1 MARRAFDPTLCHN
14 TPRPPSL
21 RCRWRRRFNPLVVCT
36 FVLALTFPNPVHAAT
51 DGDLDLTFGVAGRVD
66 TLIGDANASAVAIDA
81 SGRIVV
87 AGTSWSTAT
96 GSLDFTL
103 VRYQTDGTLDPSFG
117 TGGIVT
123 TDFAQNHDYG
133 TSLAIDRNGRIV
145 VAGYTQFETVIDCST
160 PERPECTQNTS
171 AFYFALARYNAD
183 GNLDLS
189 FGPNADGKVITD
201 FSGFSDT
208 ATAVGV
214 ASDGKIVVSGY
225 SFTPNPLLAFIAV
238 ARYNDNGTLDGTFG
252 TGGKVTTASGPVL
265 AGYALAIQGDRKII
279 VGGNFFNGT
288 NYDIALARY
297 NVDGTLDSTFGTA
310 GIATTDGGQWEIVT
324 AMALDRSGKIVVAG
338 ATTPDHYETTAD
350 LLVARY
356 NTDGTPDL
364 TFSGDGRASTDI
376 GAGDVAYA
384 VRVDALGR
392 VVVAGQ
398 TAGAGGRDFVV
409 ARYKRDGSL
418 DTTFGSGGYIT
429 TDFSAQSEIATGLAI
444 DALNRIVAAG
454 SLNGND
460 VVLARYLV
468 TMPPPAD
475 LMLGEGADKPNTVNQ
490 GDLIT
495 YTITVT
501 NLGPN
506 QAKNAVVIDTLST
519 GTTFVSG
526 NSNKGNVSGPPIGE
540 TGVVTWS
547 LGDIANGT
555 TNQAKLT
562 LTVRVRGKTSVTNTA
577 TVFSD
582 SPDPDG
588 SNDTSS
594 ITTKIGAGNKNR

>member
-1 MARRAFDPTLCHN
+1 MARHEIPPTVRN
-14 TPRPPSL
+14 AQGPSPI
-21 RCRWRRRFNPLVVCT
+21 RRRRRRFSAVALCT
-36 FVLALTFPNPVHAAT
+36 FALALSLPNLVHAAA
-51 DGDLDLTFGVAGRVD
+51 DGDLDPTFGVGGKVD
-66 TLIGDANASAVAIDA
+66 PLIGGANASAVAIDA
-81 SGRIVV
+81 SGRIVA
-87 AGTSWSTAT
+87 AGTSPTAT
-96 GSLDFTL
+96 ATMDFTL
-103 VRYQTDGTLDPSFG
+103 IRYLADGTLDPSFG
-117 TGGIVT
+117 TGGVVT

-133 TSLAIDRNGRIV
+133 TSLAIDKNGRIV

-171 AFYFALARYNAD
+171 AFYFALARYNVD
-183 GNLDLS
+183 GTLDLT
-189 FGPNADGKVITD
+189 FGPDANGKVITD

-225 SFTPNPLLAFIAV
+225 SFTPNPLLAVIAV
-238 ARYNDNGTLDGTFG
+238 ARYNDNGTMDATFG
-252 TGGKVTTASGPVL
+252 TGGKVTTASGQVL
-265 AGYALAIQGDRKII
+265 AGYSLAIQSDRKII
-279 VGGNFFNGT
+279 VGGNFYNGT

-310 GIATTDGGQWEIVT
+310 GIATTDGGQWEIVS
-324 AMALDRSGKIVVAG
+324 AIVLDRSGRIVVAG
-338 ATTPDHYETTAD
+338 ATTPDRMENTAD

-418 DTTFGSGGYIT
+418 DTSFGSAGYVT
-429 TDFSAQSEIATGLAI
+429 TDFSGQSEIATGLAI

-454 SLNGND
+454 SLNNYD

-475 LMLGEGADKPNTVNQ
+475 LMVSEGADKPNTVNQ

-495 YTITVT
+495 YTITVA

-506 QAKNAVVIDTLST
+506 QAKSAVVVDTLST

-526 NSNKGNVSGPPIGE
+526 NSNKGNVSGPPVGE
-540 TGVVTWS
+540 SGVVTWN
-547 LGDIANGT
+547 LGDIASGA

-562 LTVRVRGKTSVTNTA
+562 LTVKVRGKTSVTNTA

-582 SPDPDG
+582 SPDPEG
-588 SNDTSS
+588 SNDTAS
-594 ITTKIGAGNKNR
+594 ITTKVGAGNKNR